1 MDNKVLSKTKKKDK
15 GYDMNLNYK
24 LEGRGKTLVF
34 IHGLSDNLYYWQ
46 PLVDTLKDNYQILRY
61 DLRGHGLSELGKEK
75 ISMDLYVED
84 LLSLL
89 DNLELSQVNLI
100 GLSLGGAIALDF
112 TIKHPERVSSMVL
125 MSSFYKSDK
134 YLTNVFNSLK
144 RSLEKSFLEFYYT
157 ILPMVLCP
165 KVIKENQE
173 ELNVFKYIASET
185 ANVKAYIE
193 AIDVCLNYDVEQ
205 DLEYVNVPTLI
216 IAAKYDEITLVNMQK
231 ELHSKIKNSDIIVF
245 NNVKHNILVGENINK
260 TGIILKNFI

>member
-1 MDNKVLSKTKKKDK
+1 
-15 GYDMNLNYK
+15 
-24 LEGRGKTLVF
+24 
-34 IHGLSDNLYYWQ
+34 
-46 PLVDTLKDNYQILRY
+46 
-61 DLRGHGLSELGKEK
+61 
-75 ISMDLYVED
+75 
-84 LLSLL
+84 
-89 DNLELSQVNLI
+89 
-100 GLSLGGAIALDF
+100 
-112 TIKHPERVSSMVL
+112 
-125 MSSFYKSDK
+125 
-134 YLTNVFNSLK
+134 
-144 RSLEKSFLEFYYT
+144 
-157 ILPMVLCP
+157 MVLCP